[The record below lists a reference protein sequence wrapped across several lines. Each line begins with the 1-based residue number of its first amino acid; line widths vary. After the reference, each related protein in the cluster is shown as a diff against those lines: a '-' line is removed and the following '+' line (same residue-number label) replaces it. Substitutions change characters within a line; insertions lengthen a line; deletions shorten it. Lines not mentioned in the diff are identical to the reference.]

1 VAQQTLVMV
10 LQILVVVA
18 VAEVLS
24 GLLQTRVAAQGV
36 LAS

>member
-18 VAEVLS
+18 VAEVLA
-24 GLLQTRVAAQGV
+24 GRLQTRVAAQGV